1 MPILNLRVNQPKLLK
16 ETVPTLRRLGIS
28 SYPSSPANPTFPLT
42 ITPYPSPRSSY
53 FPGKVGRSPSLIP
66 PLLVPTASFPTRNL
80 SLLRQLGHSAPGPF
94 FAAGRAGQ
102 INAALFAAAC
112 LAPTHPKIRRAL
124 HLFRS
129 RQTLSV
135 PQKP

>member
-1 MPILNLRVNQPKLLK
+1 MLATSIRVTQPRLLK
-16 ETVPTLRRLGIS
+16 ETAQTLRKLGLS
-28 SYPSSPANPTFPLT
+28 LSPSSSPSPLT
-42 ITPYPSPRSSY
+42 ITPYPSSRSSH
-53 FPGKVGRSPSLIP
+53 FPGKVGQSRPPVP
-66 PLLVPTASFPTRNL
+66 PLLVPTTTSPARNL
-80 SLLRQLGHSAPGPF
+80 SLLRKLATSAPGPF
-94 FAAGRAGQ
+94 FATGKAGQ

-129 RQTLSV
+129 RQTQSV

>member
-1 MPILNLRVNQPKLLK
+1 MLATSIRVTQPRLLK
-16 ETVPTLRRLGIS
+16 ETAQTLRKLGLSLS
-28 SYPSSPANPTFPLT
+28 SSSSPSPLT
-42 ITPYPSPRSSY
+42 IPPDPSSRSSH
-53 FPGKVGRSPSLIP
+53 FPGKVGQSHPSVL
-66 PLLVPTASFPTRNL
+66 PLLVPTSTSPARNL
-80 SLLRQLGHSAPGPF
+80 SLLRKLATSAPGPF
-94 FAAGRAGQ
+94 FATGKAGQ

-129 RQTLSV
+129 RQTQSV

>member
-1 MPILNLRVNQPKLLK
+1 MPATSIRVTKPRLLK
-16 ETVPTLRRLGIS
+16 ETVRTLRKLGLSLS
-28 SYPSSPANPTFPLT
+28 SSSPSSPLT
-42 ITPYPSPRSSY
+42 ITPYPSSRSSH
-53 FPGKVGRSPSLIP
+53 FPGKAGPSHPPVP
-66 PLLVPTASFPTRNL
+66 PLLVPTSTSPARNL
-80 SLLRQLGHSAPGPF
+80 SLLRKLAASAPGPF
-94 FAAGRAGQ
+94 FATGKAGQ

-129 RQTLSV
+129 RQTKSV

>member
-1 MPILNLRVNQPKLLK
+1 MLATSIRVTQPRLLK
-16 ETVPTLRRLGIS
+16 ETAQTLRKLGLSLAS
-28 SYPSSPANPTFPLT
+28 SSSPSPLT
-42 ITPYPSPRSSY
+42 ITPYPSSRSSH
-53 FPGKVGRSPSLIP
+53 FPGKVGQSHPPVP
-66 PLLVPTASFPTRNL
+66 PLLVPTATSPARNL
-80 SLLRQLGHSAPGPF
+80 SLLRKLATSAPGPF
-94 FAAGRAGQ
+94 FATGKAGQ

-129 RQTLSV
+129 RQTQSV

>member
-1 MPILNLRVNQPKLLK
+1 MLATSIRVTQPRLLK
-16 ETVPTLRRLGIS
+16 ETAQTLRKLGLSIS
-28 SYPSSPANPTFPLT
+28 SSSPSSPLT
-42 ITPYPSPRSSY
+42 ITPYPDSKSSIIHRKA
-53 FPGKVGRSPSLIP
+53 GPSHPPVP
-66 PLLVPTASFPTRNL
+66 PLLVPTSTSPARNL
-80 SLLRQLGHSAPGPF
+80 SLLRKLATSAPGPF
-94 FAAGRAGQ
+94 FATGKAGQ

-129 RQTLSV
+129 RQTQSV

>member
-1 MPILNLRVNQPKLLK
+1 MLATSIRVTQPRLLK
-16 ETVPTLRRLGIS
+16 ETAQTLRKLGLSLAS
-28 SYPSSPANPTFPLT
+28 SSSPSPLN
-42 ITPYPSPRSSY
+42 ITPYPSSRSSH
-53 FPGKVGRSPSLIP
+53 FPGKVGQSHPSVP
-66 PLLVPTASFPTRNL
+66 PLLVPTSTSPARNL
-80 SLLRQLGHSAPGPF
+80 SLLRRLATSAPGPF
-94 FAAGRAGQ
+94 FATGKAGQ

-129 RQTLSV
+129 RQTQSV

>member
-1 MPILNLRVNQPKLLK
+1 MLATSIRVTQPRLLK
-16 ETVPTLRRLGIS
+16 ETAQTLRKLGLSLAS
-28 SYPSSPANPTFPLT
+28 SSSPSPLT
-42 ITPYPSPRSSY
+42 ITPYPSSRSSH
-53 FPGKVGRSPSLIP
+53 FPVKVGQSHLPIP
-66 PLLVPTASFPTRNL
+66 PLLVPTSTSPARNL
-80 SLLRQLGHSAPGPF
+80 SLLRKLATSAPGPF
-94 FAAGRAGQ
+94 FATGKAGQ

-129 RQTLSV
+129 RQTQSV

>member
-1 MPILNLRVNQPKLLK
+1 MLATSIRVTQPRLLK
-16 ETVPTLRRLGIS
+16 ETAQTLRKLGLSLAS
-28 SYPSSPANPTFPLT
+28 SSSPSPLT
-42 ITPYPSPRSSY
+42 ITPYPSSRSSH
-53 FPGKVGRSPSLIP
+53 FPGKVGQSHLPVP
-66 PLLVPTASFPTRNL
+66 PLLVPTSTSPARNL
-80 SLLRQLGHSAPGPF
+80 SLLRKLATSAPGPF
-94 FAAGRAGQ
+94 FATGKAGQ

-129 RQTLSV
+129 RQTHSV

>member
-1 MPILNLRVNQPKLLK
+1 MLATSIRVTQPRLLK
-16 ETVPTLRRLGIS
+16 ETAQTLRKLGLSLAS
-28 SYPSSPANPTFPLT
+28 SSSPSPLT
-42 ITPYPSPRSSY
+42 ITPYPYSRSSHI
-53 FPGKVGRSPSLIP
+53 PGKVGQSHPSVP
-66 PLLVPTASFPTRNL
+66 PLLVPTATSPARNL
-80 SLLRQLGHSAPGPF
+80 SLLRKLATSAPGPF
-94 FAAGRAGQ
+94 FATGKAGQ

-129 RQTLSV
+129 RQTQSV

>member
-1 MPILNLRVNQPKLLK
+1 MLATSIRVTQPRLLK
-16 ETVPTLRRLGIS
+16 ETAQTLRNLGLSIS
-28 SYPSSPANPTFPLT
+28 SSSPSSPLT
-42 ITPYPSPRSSY
+42 ITPYPDSKSSIIHR
-53 FPGKVGRSPSLIP
+53 KVGQSHPPVP
-66 PLLVPTASFPTRNL
+66 PLLVPTSTSPTRNL
-80 SLLRQLGHSAPGPF
+80 SLLRKLAASAPGPI
-94 FAAGRAGQ
+94 FATGKAGQ

-129 RQTLSV
+129 RQTKSV